1 MTSSQE
7 RAERRPQF
15 EKEGG
20 QWTVKIENKL
30 KVRNPR
36 SLGACGGV
44 NESSEEEEE
53 KDLCLSERPNPAKAD
68 GSLRLCQS

>member
-1 MTSSQE
+1 M
-7 RAERRPQF
+7 
-15 EKEGG
+15 
-20 QWTVKIENKL
+20 KIENKL

-36 SLGACGGV
+36 SLGACRGV

>member
-1 MTSSQE
+1 MDCEDREQTES
-7 RAERRPQF
+7 
-15 EKEGG
+15 EKPPEPGC
-20 QWTVKIENKL
+20 L
-30 KVRNPR
+30 R
-36 SLGACGGV
+36 GV